1 MTGPRHLSQD
11 FSEARRVALDRA
23 QLAGL
28 TGAQCDDLDW
38 GLLDLIQEYA
48 LTEGIAARLVRQG
61 VPVSQLLRLRPGQC
75 LLPLL
80 RRSGPFGRQT
90 LARQLARRMAAGG
103 WQIASGNAARSP
115 YPKKES

>member
-1 MTGPRHLSQD
+1 MTGSPRLSQV

-38 GLLDLIQEYA
+38 VLLELIQEYA

-61 VPVSQLLRLRPGQC
+61 VPVSQLLGLHPGPRL
-75 LLPLL
+75 LSLL
-80 RRSGPFGRQT
+80 RHVGPLGRQT
-90 LARQLARRMAAGG
+90 LARRLAWHMAAGD
-103 WQIASGNAARSP
+103 WRIARVRGGSIG
-115 YPKKES
+115 